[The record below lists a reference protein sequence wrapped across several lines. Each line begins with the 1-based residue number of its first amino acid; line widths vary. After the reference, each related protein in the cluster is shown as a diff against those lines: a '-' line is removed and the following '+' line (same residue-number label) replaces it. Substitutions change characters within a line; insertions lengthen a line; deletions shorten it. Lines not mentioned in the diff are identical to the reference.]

1 MATRVPLPHPRELP
15 DLVLFHRD
23 DPAEPTVVLQVPNT
37 DRTDS
42 ETYVVDLDHS
52 DHAVWFDLLPHS
64 RALRDL
70 LTMAQHVAYCPRSG
84 HTSEIADLDTPSLA
98 AVALAEARQG
108 AVGSSPVFERFFA
121 QRQTMVPGVS
131 NLRRSLGSK
140 LR

>member
-1 MATRVPLPHPRELP
+1 M
-15 DLVLFHRD
+15 
-23 DPAEPTVVLQVPNT
+23 LQVPNT